1 MTLRMAAL
9 LAVVAAA
16 IVWNVN
22 GFQRSTT
29 TTSSRQ
35 GKNHEHPNSAIT
47 FPTNNNHNVF
57 GEQATSLSSVS
68 SILKMSQRQQDDEN
82 DDDDFQQ
89 RRRQRPEDDKSDNHS
104 FSSADTSILQQR
116 LYQLHLE
123 ILEQE
128 VRRPPNANLEPIAVV
143 QAIMEGLWNAYDP
156 LPDSGFRL
164 LLHSSTPKWRREI
177 LKAVGVPMVL
187 MDPGKKKNNDKRQ
200 QQKSQTQ
207 SSSPDKKRTKKKK
220 TTQQQVDYELVASAL
235 GSSMGRPHNQ
245 FAILVGGSDNNSEGG
260 DEELE
265 YVLDFSASEGGQLL
279 DFGDG
284 TCWVEC
290 RLRDKATGEL
300 LVLTGWDLVQRD
312 DDGAW
317 MVDWIYWQ
325 DFREQFRPG
334 IGGRQEWLVN
344 NVVRE

>member
-1 MTLRMAAL
+1 
-9 LAVVAAA
+9 
-16 IVWNVN
+16 
-22 GFQRSTT
+22 
-29 TTSSRQ
+29 
-35 GKNHEHPNSAIT
+35 
-47 FPTNNNHNVF
+47 
-57 GEQATSLSSVS
+57 
-68 SILKMSQRQQDDEN
+68 MSQQQQDDDT
-82 DDDDFQQ
+82 DDDNDSLQ
-89 RRRQRPEDDKSDNHS
+89 RRRQHPEDDNNNNNRS

-187 MDPGKKKNNDKRQ
+187 MDQNNDKRLQ
-200 QQKSQTQ
+200 PKNQTQ
-207 SSSPDKKRTKKKK
+207 SSSPAKKRTKKK
-220 TTQQQVDYELVASAL
+220 TAHQQVDYELVASAL

-245 FAILVGGSDNNSEGG
+245 FAILVGGNSDSSEDGG
-260 DEELE
+260 EDIE
-265 YVLDFSASEGGQLL
+265 YVMDFSASEGGQLL